1 MAPTTGNGVISP
13 LFTLEEDSEA
23 TVVTQSEP
31 TREFSAPITTCFF
44 DLDDTL
50 YPSSAGLGPACVK
63 NIEDYMVQRL
73 GFAADTAGEEAI
85 RLYKEHGTS
94 MAGLRAEGYAFDFD
108 DWHAFVHGRLPY
120 HLLKPDPA
128 LRHLLDSLP
137 QRKFVFTNAD
147 RMHASHCLRLLG
159 LEGCFDA
166 VISFEEVMAQQPSQ
180 NFNLRNNF
188 RPSCTSDT
196 THGPDFPNGSD
207 GSDGSDYLLDSDHGL
222 LPSSLPP
229 IPSASS
235 TASLP
240 SANLSSDCSNGSS
253 GSSSPERL
261 LPISIQDQQE
271 GPSEQQQQQ
280 QQQRGLEQQESKQ
293 VNLPQVLPFR
303 CNSRRCVSADAL
315 VEHASAHP
323 LSALTH
329 RDAARLAAAS
339 PAAAAAAAPPQPTP
353 AAAAAAASAVAQSW
367 MSPAGPLIC
376 CKPQAEAFHRAV
388 VGIARADPHSSIFF
402 DDSTR
407 NISAAKRFGMHT
419 VLVGTSQSSAGADY
433 VIANIHE
440 MKKQIPALWKAS
452 ESNETG
458 IVTEG
463 VKESPCICHQSR
475 NLGLVLA

>member
-1 MAPTTGNGVISP
+1 MAPTEENGVISP
-13 LFTLEEDSEA
+13 LFTLEEDPEL
-23 TVVTQSEP
+23 VTQSEP
-31 TREFSAPITTCFF
+31 ARVIPAPITTCFF

-50 YPSSAGLGPACVK
+50 YPHSAGLSCVK
-63 NIEDYMVQRL
+63 NIEDYMVQHL
-73 GFAADTAGEEAI
+73 GFSADTSGEEAI

-128 LRHLLDSLP
+128 LRHLLESLP

-147 RMHASHCLRLLG
+147 RAHASRCLHLLG

-166 VISFEEVMAQQPSQ
+166 VIAFEDVMAHHPSLP
-180 NFNLRNNF
+180 FSLRNNF
-188 RPSCTSDT
+188 RPSCTTSDI
-196 THGPDFPNGSD
+196 PNVSD
-207 GSDGSDYLLDSDHGL
+207 GSEYLLDSDHGL

-261 LPISIQDQQE
+261 LPISIQEQQE

-280 QQQRGLEQQESKQ
+280 QQQQQRDLEQQESKQ
-293 VNLPQVLPFR
+293 VNLPQVPPFR

-315 VEHASAHP
+315 VEHAAAAHP
-323 LSALTH
+323 LAAHAH
-329 RDAARLAAAS
+329 RDVARLAAAS
-339 PAAAAAAAPPQPTP
+339 PAAEAAAPPPAPTAT
-353 AAAAAAASAVAQSW
+353 AAAAVASKVAQSW
-367 MSPAGPLIC
+367 SSPARPLIC

-407 NISAAKRFGMHT
+407 NIAAAKRFGMLT

-433 VIANIHE
+433 VMEDIHE
-440 MKKQIPALWKAS
+440 MKKQIPALWTES
-452 ESNETG
+452 EHNETG
-458 IVTEG
+458 LVTEG
-463 VKESPCICHQSR
+463 VRESPCICHQSR
-475 NLGLVLA
+475 NVGLVLA

>member
-1 MAPTTGNGVISP
+1 NGVISP

-73 GFAADTAGEEAI
+73 CFAADTAGEEAI

-147 RMHASHCLRLLG
+147 RAHASRCLHLLG

-166 VISFEEVMAQQPSQ
+166 VIAFEDVMAHHPSLP
-180 NFNLRNNF
+180 FSLRNNF
-188 RPSCTSDT
+188 RPSCTTSDI
-196 THGPDFPNGSD
+196 PNVSD
-207 GSDGSDYLLDSDHGL
+207 GSDCLLDSDRGL

-240 SANLSSDCSNGSS
+240 SANLSGDSSNGSS

-271 GPSEQQQQQ
+271 GPSEQQQ
-280 QQQRGLEQQESKQ
+280 RDLEQQESKQ
-293 VNLPQVLPFR
+293 VNLPQVPPFR

-315 VEHASAHP
+315 VEHAAAAHP
-323 LSALTH
+323 LAAHAH
-329 RDAARLAAAS
+329 RDVARLAAEAAS
-339 PAAAAAAAPPQPTP
+339 APTP

-388 VGIARADPHSSIFF
+388 VGIAHADPHSSIFF

-433 VIANIHE
+433 VIASIHE
-440 MKKQIPALWKAS
+440 MKKRIPALWKVP

-463 VKESPCICHQSR
+463 VRESPCICHQSR